1 MLATKWGD
9 LASRGIFRLGQ
20 LEDKIPFRRVPR
32 RLRGSLAFTGLGL
45 LLGLEGTTWTL
56 ALLAALPYL
65 TLPLDLLAGLLLDRL
80 DRRTLLLAGVWLR
93 AGILGLFALLPKEP
107 LFLLPLAF
115 LFQAVLALD
124 LPAWHALLVR
134 LAQGRLER
142 EGEASSGPAPR
153 GRPGGPPGP
162 SPPPPGQAPALCPRR
177 PLPRGGGP
185 SPPGPPRLPASTG
198 GEGEGFTLR
207 ALLAGLAFLLGDGRL
222 LPLTLY
228 ALALSFLSGL
238 ALALLPLLA
247 LAQGTPPALYGLYPL
262 GLSLGGFLGSLA
274 AGRVGPCL
282 GIWGGHGLRVLGLAL
297 LLLPFPFGPLGAFL
311 VGGGGALSGVHLRAY
326 RQRLAPEALLGRV
339 QAGAVALLSSGSL
352 LGTLLA
358 GGLGTLGPRVPLLTA
373 LLGLLLLLPL
383 ALGPLGCGRLLSL
396 REGRF
401 P

>member
-1 MLATKWGD
+1 VAVRGRHLLAE
-9 LASRGIFRLGQ
+9 SLGV
-20 LEDKIPFRRVPR
+20 FG
-32 RLRGSLAFTGLGL
+32 GSLAFTGLGL

-65 TLPLDLLAGLLLDRL
+65 TLPLDLLAGLFLDRL

-93 AGILGLFALLPKEP
+93 AGILGLLALLPKEP

-115 LFQAVLALD
+115 LFQTVLALD

-134 LAQGRLER
+134 LARDRLER
-142 EGEASSGPAPR
+142 EGGRLQAAQLLGDILAPPLLLLAKPLPFALGALLLAGEGLLLR
-153 GRPGGPPGP
+153 DLPGY
-162 SPPPPGQAPALCPRR
+162 PPPRAAK
-177 PLPRGGGP
+177 
-185 SPPGPPRLPASTG
+185 
-198 GEGEGFTLR
+198 GEGLTLR
-207 ALLAGLAFLLGDGRL
+207 ALLAGLAFLLGDERL

-247 LAQGTPPALYGLYPL
+247 LAQGTLPALYGLYPW
-262 GLSLGGFLGSLA
+262 GLSLGGFLGSLL

-297 LLLPFPFGPLGAFL
+297 LLPSPFGPLGAFL
-311 VGGGGALSGVHLRAY
+311 AGMGGALGGVHLRAY
-326 RQRLAPEALLGRV
+326 RQHLAPEALLGRV
-339 QAGAVALLSSGSL
+339 QAGAVSLLSSGSL

-383 ALGPLGCGRLLSL
+383 ALGPLGCGRLLAL
-396 REGRF
+396 REGRS

>member
-1 MLATKWGD
+1 ML
-9 LASRGIFRLGQ
+9 FR
-20 LEDKIPFRRVPR
+20 
-32 RLRGSLAFTGLGL
+32 S
-45 LLGLEGTTWTL
+45 
-56 ALLAALPYL
+56 
-65 TLPLDLLAGLLLDRL
+65 
-80 DRRTLLLAGVWLR
+80 
-93 AGILGLFALLPKEP
+93 
-107 LFLLPLAF
+107 
-115 LFQAVLALD
+115 
-124 LPAWHALLVR
+124 ALLVR

-142 EGEASSGPAPR
+142 EGGRLQAAQLLGDGLGDLLAPPLLLLAKPLPFALGGLFLAGEGLLLRDLPAY
-153 GRPGGPPGP
+153 
-162 SPPPPGQAPALCPRR
+162 PPPRAAK
-177 PLPRGGGP
+177 
-185 SPPGPPRLPASTG
+185 
-198 GEGEGFTLR
+198 GEGFTLR

>member
-1 MLATKWGD
+1 MRTRYLFAE
-9 LASRGIFRLGQ
+9 SLGV
-20 LEDKIPFRRVPR
+20 FG
-32 RLRGSLAFTGLGL
+32 GSLAFTGLGL

-142 EGEASSGPAPR
+142 EGGRLQAAQLLGDGLGDLLAP
-153 GRPGGPPGP
+153 PLLLL
-162 SPPPPGQAPALCPRR
+162 AK
-177 PLPRGGGP
+177 PLPFALGG
-185 SPPGPPRLPASTG
+185 L
-198 GEGEGFTLR
+198 F
-207 ALLAGLAFLLGDGRL
+207 LAGLAFLLGDGRL

>member
-1 MLATKWGD
+1 MRTRYLFAE
-9 LASRGIFRLGQ
+9 SLGV
-20 LEDKIPFRRVPR
+20 FG
-32 RLRGSLAFTGLGL
+32 GSLAFTGLGL

-80 DRRTLLLAGVWLR
+80 DRRTLLLAGGWLR

-142 EGEASSGPAPR
+142 EGGRLQAAQLLGDGLGDLLAPPLLLLAKPLPFALGGLFLAGEGLLLRDLPAY
-153 GRPGGPPGP
+153 
-162 SPPPPGQAPALCPRR
+162 PPPRAAK
-177 PLPRGGGP
+177 
-185 SPPGPPRLPASTG
+185 
-198 GEGEGFTLR
+198 GEGFTLR